1 VSAAPSLDPSGQ
13 AAPAAPALGV
23 DAAQALFERH
33 SAAIYGYCFNRL
45 GGREEAEDAV
55 QTTFL
60 NAFRALRRGVVPEY
74 ESAWLHKIAE
84 NVCHGRHRSAGRRL
98 EVVQDPTVIAEVA
111 PAVEAAGDEL
121 FGLDEALERMAPRQR
136 RALLLR
142 EWKGLS
148 YREIGQELR
157 LSPSAV
163 ETLLFRAR
171 RSLARNLQVGA
182 LIPWLKSLLSGSA
195 AVKAAATASVVV
207 AGATLG
213 GDAPLERAT
222 RPAQVVTAPASTPSG
237 PRTAAS
243 AERGVPREQRV
254 GRADARPA
262 SVLRAGRKGTQEGRS
277 RPSSSRRADASRAPV
292 PVRAEPGSAAPA
304 PSMPPH
310 PAAPPPPQTGPSLPA
325 VPAPPP
331 SPPVSLPPTPPAP
344 APPTL
349 LPELQLPQLP
359 PLPEL
364 PGLPPILP
372 PPALPSPQSPQLPQ
386 LPPLPPPEL
395 PELPLLP
402 ENPLLPKKP

>member
-1 VSAAPSLDPSGQ
+1 MSAAPSLDPSGQ

-33 SAAIYGYCFNRL
+33 SAAIYGYCFSRL
-45 GGREEAEDAV
+45 GRREEAEDAA

-84 NVCHGRHRSAGRRL
+84 NVCHGRHRSSGRRL
-98 EVVQDPTVIAEVA
+98 EVVQDPTVIAEGA
-111 PAVEAAGDEL
+111 PAVEPARDEL

-171 RSLARNLQVGA
+171 RSLARNLQVGT

-195 AVKAAATASVVV
+195 GVKAAATATVVV
-207 AGATLG
+207 AGVSLG

-222 RPAQVVTAPASTPSG
+222 RPAAVPAAIPASSA
-237 PRTAAS
+237 PRPVAS
-243 AERGVPREQRV
+243 VERSDSHEQRV
-254 GRADARPA
+254 GRAEPRAA
-262 SVLRAGRKGTQEGRS
+262 SVPRAGRKGKQDGRS
-277 RPSSSRRADASRAPV
+277 RPSSSPRGDVSRAPV
-292 PVRAEPGSAAPA
+292 PVDAEPGSPTPAPAAP
-304 PSMPPH
+304 SH
-310 PAAPPPPQTGPSLPA
+310 PAAPPSPRTAPSLPA
-325 VPAPPP
+325 VPSP
-331 SPPVSLPPTPPAP
+331 SVSLPPTPAT
-344 APPTL
+344 PPPL
-349 LPELQLPQLP
+349 LPELRPPQLP

-372 PPALPSPQSPQLPQ
+372 PPALPPPPTLPQ

-402 ENPLLPKKP
+402 KKP